1 MSCRLN
7 IRTLV
12 FLNPAESEVCLCIS
26 CALCLFIPTLFHR
39 TPRSL
44 LTVQFTNDRGSAKV
58 IYEETIAGIIRE
70 HVYKWSIGFF
80 QPLIVSARVSPNYAS
95 PSRNTGGQITLTASV
110 WAFTL
115 WRILETG
122 ASLKNSSSEACP
134 VRWHLSWHSCT
145 AKNYDFFFL
154 IYLIKDYRSKVTW
167 DENKLR
173 GGSRCPHLMKTAVR
187 VTWSELRTQPHVP
200 RLSGWFRH

>member
-26 CALCLFIPTLFHR
+26 RALCLFIPTLSHR
-39 TPRSL
+39 PPRSL
-44 LTVQFTNDRGSAKV
+44 LTVQFTNDRGSALRTKV

-95 PSRNTGGQITLTASV
+95 PPGNTGGQITLTASV

-134 VRWHLSWHSCT
+134 VRCHL
-145 AKNYDFFFL
+145 L
-154 IYLIKDYRSKVTW
+154 
-167 DENKLR
+167 
-173 GGSRCPHLMKTAVR
+173 
-187 VTWSELRTQPHVP
+187 
-200 RLSGWFRH
+200 